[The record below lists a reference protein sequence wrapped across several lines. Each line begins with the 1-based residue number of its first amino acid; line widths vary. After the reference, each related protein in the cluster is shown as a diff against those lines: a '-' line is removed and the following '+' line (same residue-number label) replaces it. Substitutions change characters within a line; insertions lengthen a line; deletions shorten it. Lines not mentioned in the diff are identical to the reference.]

1 MLPVISGLAMAY
13 CVCTMPTPLE
23 RYPLI
28 PVRPFDAGAFYESE
42 DWGSSGLWGKDS
54 RNSGL
59 DRTFVSSSWHGYG
72 VSQRLWEA
80 PRLQFFHWPSLPA
93 PDDALGSTDLANVS
107 SEYSLAIDGC
117 ACAQPTELQ
126 SKLTLGTILPPALV
140 TPTEEG
146 EVPPQLTVMDGERAA
161 RELKYAWIRVIRK
174 MPTDDTILIL
184 AAHWAHETS
193 GGRFMY
199 NYNYGG
205 IRGRGSSG
213 LSCLREAH
221 EGWGWTAVASV
232 GRFRAY
238 RSASEGA
245 DDYVSLLDRRYPLA
259 IAAARSG
266 DILQFVKALRQAKY
280 FTGSEAAYAQSLVEL
295 AERGHRGGYNA
306 LRMGAKPE
314 KQLTSMNSR
323 TALR

>member
-1 MLPVISGLAMAY
+1 MVPVIGGLAMAY
-13 CVCTMPTPLE
+13 CVCLMPTPLE
-23 RYPLI
+23 RGLALPA
-28 PVRPFDAGAFYESE
+28 RPFETGVFYEADDWNGARPSGE
-42 DWGSSGLWGKDS
+42 DSGTP
-54 RNSGL
+54 GL
-59 DRTFVSSSWHGYG
+59 ERAFMHSNWHG
-72 VSQRLWEA
+72 SDISLRLWEV
-80 PRLQFFHWPSLPA
+80 PRLQFFHWPSLSA
-93 PDDALGSTDLANVS
+93 PNDAMGSMDLANVS
-107 SEYSLAIDGC
+107 AEYSLAMDGC
-117 ACAQPTELQ
+117 ACTRPTDPQ
-126 SKLTLGTILPPALV
+126 NQLTIGSIVPPALV
-140 TPTEEG
+140 TPTEAG
-146 EVPPQLTVMDGERAA
+146 EVPPQLTVMDGERVA
-161 RELKYAWIRVIRK
+161 RELRHAWIRIIRK

-245 DDYVSLLDRRYPLA
+245 DDYVSLLARKYPLA

-266 DILQFVKALRQAKY
+266 DILQFVKALRQEKY

-295 AERGHRGGYNA
+295 AERGHRAGYDA
-306 LRMGAKPE
+306 LRMGAKPD
-314 KQLTSMNSR
+314 KPLTSMNSR

>member
-1 MLPVISGLAMAY
+1 MVPVISGLAMAY
-13 CVCTMPTPLE
+13 CVCMMPTPLE
-23 RYPLI
+23 RYPLV
-28 PVRPFDAGAFYESE
+28 PVQPFDTGAFYEAE
-42 DWGSSGLWGKDS
+42 DWGGSKLWGGDS
-54 RNSGL
+54 RNAGL
-59 DRTFVSSSWHGYG
+59 DRAFTHSNWHA
-72 VSQRLWEA
+72 SDIAQRLWEV
-80 PRLQFFHWPSLPA
+80 PRLQFFHWPSLPVSN
-93 PDDALGSTDLANVS
+93 DALISMNLANDS
-107 SEYSLAIDGC
+107 AEYSLAMDGC
-117 ACAQPTELQ
+117 ACTQPTEPQ
-126 SKLTLGTILPPALV
+126 SKLSMGSILPPALV

-146 EVPPQLTVMDGERAA
+146 EVPPQLTIMDGERAA
-161 RELKYAWIRVIRK
+161 RELRYAWIRVIRRT
-174 MPTDDTILIL
+174 PTDDTILIL

-221 EGWGWTAVASV
+221 EGWGWAAVASV

-238 RSASEGA
+238 RSAGEGA
-245 DDYVSLLDRRYPLA
+245 DDYVSLLARKYPLA

-266 DILQFVKALRQAKY
+266 DILQFVSALRRAKY

-306 LRMGAKPE
+306 LRLGE
-314 KQLTSMNSR
+314 KLGKQFTSMNSR

>member
-1 MLPVISGLAMAY
+1 M
-13 CVCTMPTPLE
+13 MPTPLE
-23 RYPLI
+23 HPGI
-28 PVRPFDAGAFYESE
+28 PARQFDTGSFYQAD
-42 DWGSSGLWGKDS
+42 DWEGSRSWRERGRSSGFDQAFMHS
-54 RNSGL
+54 N
-59 DRTFVSSSWHGYG
+59 WHG
-72 VSQRLWEA
+72 SDISLSLWQA

-93 PDDALGSTDLANVS
+93 PNDALGSMDLADLS
-107 SEYSLAIDGC
+107 GEYALVMEGC
-117 ACAQPTELQ
+117 ACTRPSDPQN
-126 SKLTLGTILPPALV
+126 KLTIGSILPPALV
-140 TPTEEG
+140 TPTETG

-161 RELKYAWIRVIRK
+161 RELRHAWIRVIRK
-174 MPTDDTILIL
+174 IPSDDTILIL

-238 RSASEGA
+238 LSASEGA
-245 DDYVSLLDRRYPLA
+245 DDYVSLLARKYPLA

-295 AERGHRGGYNA
+295 AERGHRAGYDA
-306 LRMGAKPE
+306 LRMGAKLGKP
-314 KQLTSMNSR
+314 LTSTNSR

>member
-1 MLPVISGLAMAY
+1 MVPVIGGLALAY
-13 CVCTMPTPLE
+13 CVCMTPAPLE
-23 RYPLI
+23 RYPVL
-28 PVRPFDAGAFYESE
+28 PARTSDTGAIYEAD
-42 DWGSSGLWGKDS
+42 DWDGSRLWGEDS
-54 RNSGL
+54 RSFGL
-59 DRTFVSSSWHGYG
+59 DRAFLHSNWHGSDI
-72 VSQRLWEA
+72 SQRLWEA
-80 PRLQFFHWPSLPA
+80 PRLQFFHWPSWPA
-93 PDDALGSTDLANVS
+93 PNDALGSMNLANIS
-107 SEYSLAIDGC
+107 AEYSLDMDGC
-117 ACAQPTELQ
+117 ACTRPTEPRN
-126 SKLTLGTILPPALV
+126 KLTLGSILPPALV
-140 TPTEEG
+140 TPTEAG

-161 RELKYAWIRVIRK
+161 RELRYAWIRIIRK
-174 MPTDDTILIL
+174 VPTDDTVLIL

-221 EGWGWTAVASV
+221 EGWGWTAVASI

-238 RSASEGA
+238 LSASEGA
-245 DDYVSLLDRRYPLA
+245 DDYVSLLARKYPLA

-266 DILQFVKALRQAKY
+266 DILQFVKALRQEKY
-280 FTGSEAAYAQSLVEL
+280 FTGSEAAYARSLVEL
-295 AERGHRGGYNA
+295 AERGHRGGYDA
-306 LRMGAKPE
+306 LRMGAKLG